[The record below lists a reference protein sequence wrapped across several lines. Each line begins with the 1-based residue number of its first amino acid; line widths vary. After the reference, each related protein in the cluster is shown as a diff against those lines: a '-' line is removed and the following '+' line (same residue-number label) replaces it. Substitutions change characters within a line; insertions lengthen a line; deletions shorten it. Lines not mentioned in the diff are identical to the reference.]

1 MKKAIEMVVKSNK
14 DISFNSAEFEDIK
27 KQIDASVKKA
37 LKEDYDN
44 YTYQCNCIKTKDDKG
59 EYSIFVKIYFISKEL
74 EEKQEEINFMLNE
87 TPVVIEEVNKEKT
100 DETVQNY
107 EQEIKDLTQSVIFI
121 KEKIDIELGLE
132 LTDERKSYLTEL
144 TKDLKNN
151 EEQLELKKRQLMYYK
166 SEFLI

>member
-121 KEKIDIELGLE
+121 KEKIDIGLE